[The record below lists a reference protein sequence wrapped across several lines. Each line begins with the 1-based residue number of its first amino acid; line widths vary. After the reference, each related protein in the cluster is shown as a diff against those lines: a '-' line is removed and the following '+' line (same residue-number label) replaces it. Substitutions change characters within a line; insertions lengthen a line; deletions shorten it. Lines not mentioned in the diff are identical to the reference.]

1 MTCQKMKSDFMSATE
16 HDVPHP
22 GWIKV
27 FIKLMKLRVIVLL
40 QITAICAIL
49 VHDLLSRHDLIDIDR
64 SWNDTLYA
72 SLITIIGG
80 TLSAGGSN
88 AINMWFD
95 ADIDQHMRRTQNRPV
110 PLGHIS
116 ARGALMFGLI
126 IAITGSSVFLLV
138 SWKAA
143 FWSFFSVI
151 FYVVIYTM
159 WLKRRTPQNIVIGGI
174 AGSTPPLIGWAVAAA
189 DYTTTANPFD
199 LGSAIPWMLFA
210 LIFLWTPPHFWALA
224 LYRSGE
230 YAKAEVPMMNEVKGA
245 EHTLSQSKVYC
256 VLLFMLGSVPCFWP
270 ESGLPLLWAFIA
282 GGLTLWYSASV
293 WSIDPNEPFDENG
306 RMPKAAKSFFRSLY
320 YLGWMFLLLV
330 IVSTIPPESLGYF
343 GPLSYN

>member
-72 SLITIIGG
+72 SLITIVGG

-95 ADIDQHMRRTQNRPV
+95 ADIDQHMRRTQDRPV

-116 ARGALMFGLI
+116 AKGALIFGLI
-126 IAITGSSVFLLV
+126 IAITGSSLFLLV

-143 FWSFFSVI
+143 FWSFFSVF
-151 FYVVIYTM
+151 FYVVIYTI

-189 DYTTTANPFD
+189 DYTNSANPFD

-245 EHTLSQSKVYC
+245 EHTLFQSKVYC

-306 RMPKAAKSFFRSLY
+306 RMPKAAKSFFRSLF